1 MILPNVRGA
10 FGRAEA
16 NLVIGVLTRGDTAAR
31 EREEERLRTEGFDAL
46 LDDPRTLNALL
57 AGPGLST
64 VPAALLFYLL
74 VRHALLEGDLGD
86 RTTADYL
93 AALLLEYG
101 QRNRAWVVEEGDGE
115 EMRYLTEIVARV
127 DAPGRRGFLL
137 RAHLGEFA
145 LWVSGLYPDW
155 VEGRRGR
162 RGAPGLSYY
171 EELGAHG
178 YRLAA
183 QTSDAE
189 TWGLDDLYR
198 SCADEFP
205 RLRVALNRL
214 SDRYL
219 TPRGGDPV
227 ERLLRQVAA
236 EFRGRPRG
244 N

>member
-1 MILPNVRGA
+1 MIIPNVRGA

-16 NLVIGVLTRGDTAAR
+16 TLVIGVLTRGDTAAR
-31 EREEERLRTEGFDAL
+31 EREEERLRREGFDAL

-64 VPAALLFYLL
+64 VPAPLLFYLL
-74 VRHALLEGDLGD
+74 VRHALLEDGLAD

-101 QRNRAWVVEEGDGE
+101 RRNRAWVVEEGDGVE
-115 EMRYLTEIVARV
+115 LRYLTEIVAGV

-145 LWVSGLYPDW
+145 LWMSGLYPDW
-155 VEGRRGR
+155 VEWRRGR

-171 EELGAHG
+171 EELGARG

-189 TWGLDDLYR
+189 SWGLDTLYR
-198 SCADEFP
+198 GCAEAFP

-227 ERLLRQVAA
+227 DRLLRQVADD
-236 EFRGRPRG
+236 FGTRPIG